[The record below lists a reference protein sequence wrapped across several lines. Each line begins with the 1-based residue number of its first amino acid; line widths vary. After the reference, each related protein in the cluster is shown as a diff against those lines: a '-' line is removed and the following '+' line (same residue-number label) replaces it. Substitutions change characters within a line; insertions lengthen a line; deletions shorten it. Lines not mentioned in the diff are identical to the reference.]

1 MYTKLDFKI
10 YLYSP
15 YQGGDNAYVFD
26 PSSYKDFWT
35 PEEMEI
41 GGRKATGDPFAGGE
55 SELSPE
61 ALAEA
66 AKAEAEAMAGVSSE
80 ES

>member
-1 MYTKLDFKI
+1 
-10 YLYSP
+10 
-15 YQGGDNAYVFD
+15 
-26 PSSYKDFWT
+26 
-35 PEEMEI
+35 MEI